1 MNILM
6 SLVGVAVLLA
16 IGYALSNNRKAVN
29 VRTVGGALAIQAA
42 FGGFVLYV
50 PVGKDI
56 LKSVSDAVS
65 SVIGYAQN
73 GINFLFG
80 DLAQFKVGFIF
91 AVNVLPVIVFF
102 SSLIAVLYYLGV
114 MQWVIRIIGGALQ
127 KALGTSRTE
136 SMSATANIFVG
147 QTEAPLVVR
156 PFIPTMTQSEL
167 FAIMVGGLASI
178 AGSVLAGYAQMGV
191 PIEYLVAASF
201 MAAPGGL
208 LMAKLMHPQTEETI
222 NEMKD
227 LPEDTDKP
235 ANVLDAAAAGASS
248 GMHLALNVGAMLL
261 AFVGLIAMINGILGG
276 IGGWFD
282 FPQLSLELI
291 LGYIFMPLAFLIG
304 VPWNEAMVA
313 GSFIGQKIVV
323 NEFVAYLNFAPYI
336 NDAAQACTS
345 VAADV
350 VKGSLPLCVEGTGA
364 AMSARTQA
372 IISFALC
379 GFANLSSIA
388 ILLGGL
394 GAMAPNRRHDLAKLG
409 IRAVIA
415 GSLANLMSATIA
427 GLFLAL

>member
-6 SLVGVAVLLA
+6 SLVGIAVLLA
-16 IGYALSNNRKAVN
+16 IGYALSNNRKAIN
-29 VRTVGGALAIQAA
+29 VRTVAGALAIQAA

-50 PVGKDI
+50 PVGKDV
-56 LKSVSDAVS
+56 LQSVSEGVA
-65 SVIGYAQN
+65 SVIGFSQS
-73 GINFLFG
+73 GIDFLFG
-80 DLAQFKVGFIF
+80 DLAKFKLGFIF

-102 SSLIAVLYYLGV
+102 SSLIAVLYYLGI

-147 QTEAPLVVR
+147 QTEAPMVVR
-156 PFIPTMTQSEL
+156 PFIPSMTQSEL

-178 AGSVLAGYAQMGV
+178 AGSVLAGYAKMGV

-208 LMAKLMHPQTEETI
+208 LMAKLMHPQTEKTI
-222 NEMKD
+222 NEMQE
-227 LPEDTDKP
+227 LPEDSDKP
-235 ANVLDAAAAGASS
+235 ANVLDAAASGASA

-261 AFVGLIAMINGILGG
+261 AFVGLIAMLNGILGG
-276 IGGWFD
+276 IGGWLD
-282 FPQLSLELI
+282 YPQLSLELI

-323 NEFVAYLNFAPYI
+323 NEFVAYMNFAPYI
-336 NDAAQACTS
+336 NDAAEACVTAT
-345 VAADV
+345 VDV
-350 VKGSLPLCVEGTGA
+350 TKDIPLCVIETGI
-364 AMSARTQA
+364 AMTDRTQA

-379 GFANLSSIA
+379 GFANCFI
-388 ILLGGL
+388 
-394 GAMAPNRRHDLAKLG
+394 
-409 IRAVIA
+409 
-415 GSLANLMSATIA
+415 
-427 GLFLAL
+427 